1 MMNVEQRANLNFLV
15 WFGKTSSE
23 ALTLQQQ
30 VYGKDAMSRLCVFEW
45 HKRFKE
51 GCEDLDDDANRQRPS
66 SSRIDTNV
74 ELVRQRIHCDH

>member
-1 MMNVEQRANLNFLV
+1 MMNIEQRAILNFLV
-15 WFGKTSSE
+15 WLGKTSSE

-30 VYGKDAMSRLCVFEW
+30 VYGKDAMSRSCVFEW

-51 GCEDLDDDANRQRPS
+51 GCEDLDDDANIQRPS

-74 ELVRQRIHCDH
+74 ELVRQRIHRDH